1 MLSGAM
7 FLGIGIIAVVI
18 GICLT
23 VGVIVSQIPLLGI
36 IAWIPI
42 AIGGIFIVVGIVL
55 LVIKK

>member
-7 FLGIGIIAVVI
+7 FLGVGVIAVVI

-36 IAWIPI
+36 IAWIPMG
-42 AIGGIFIVVGIVL
+42 IGAIFIVVGIVL
-55 LVIKK
+55 LIIRK